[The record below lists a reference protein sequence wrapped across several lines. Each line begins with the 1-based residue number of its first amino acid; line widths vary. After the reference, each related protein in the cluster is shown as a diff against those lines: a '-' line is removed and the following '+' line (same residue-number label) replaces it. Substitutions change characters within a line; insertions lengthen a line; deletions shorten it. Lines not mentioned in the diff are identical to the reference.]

1 VPRSVRKKE
10 KLLQRRLAETEE
22 RIASGEGQIAQQR
35 KFIAMLEANG
45 RPATHA
51 KYLLTGIE
59 LLQAARLENRT
70 RLLEQLKGVK
80 YTFRRIVRRTLEQSR
95 TGDRPVGALS

>member
-1 VPRSVRKKE
+1 VKR
-10 KLLQRRLAETEE
+10 
-22 RIASGEGQIAQQR
+22 QIAEQR
-35 KFIAMLEANG
+35 KLIAILEANG

-59 LLQAARLENRT
+59 LLQAARLENRD

-80 YTFRRIVRRTLEQSR
+80 
-95 TGDRPVGALS
+95 

>member
-1 VPRSVRKKE
+1 MPRSVRKRDKPLE
-10 KLLQRRLAETEE
+10 RRLAETEE
-22 RIASGEGQIAQQR
+22 RIASGERQIAQQC
-35 KFIAMLEANG
+35 KIVAKLEANG
-45 RPATHA
+45 RPATRA

-80 YTFRRIVRRTLEQSR
+80 
-95 TGDRPVGALS
+95 

>member
-45 RPATHA
+45 RPASHA
-51 KYLLTGIE
+51 KFLLAGME
-59 LLQAARLENRT
+59 SLQSARRHSRDL
-70 RLLEQLKGVK
+70 LLEQLKGVK
-80 YTFRRIVRRTLEQSR
+80 
-95 TGDRPVGALS
+95 

>member
-1 VPRSVRKKE
+1 MRKKE
-10 KLLQRRLAETEE
+10 KLLRRRLAETEE
-22 RIASGEGQIAQQR
+22 RIASGERQIAEQR
-35 KFIAMLEANG
+35 KLIAMLEAND

-59 LLQAARLENRT
+59 LLQAARFENRD

-80 YTFRRIVRRTLEQSR
+80 
-95 TGDRPVGALS
+95 